1 MPITHFKCN
10 EIGVS
15 VSKLK
20 ELGYEKDIK
29 DEDLVDENQMVEL
42 KAQDVILPA
51 CEECLEEGADKV
63 FFRVSKFIDELL
75 VRLYKEKSFYNL
87 KKKEDLIGHLIISLA
102 PHTSAGVVGR
112 IIGFS
117 KTQGF
122 LAHPLYHAAHRR
134 DCDGDEIGFMLLM
147 DGLLNFSRQYLPD
160 RRGGRSMDAPLVLS
174 SKIIPSEVDDMVH
187 GMDVVWKYPL
197 ELYEAAEKF
206 KYPYEVKVKQL
217 KDRLETEKEYSDFG
231 YTHDVDDLNKGLK
244 CSDYKL
250 LPTME
255 EKVRGQMK
263 IAESIRAVD
272 EMDVAK
278 LVIEK
283 HFIRDIRGNLRKFS
297 MQQFRCV
304 KCNEKFRRPPLDGNC
319 RCGGR
324 IIFTISHGGIVK
336 YLEPAIGLAEKYA
349 LPPYLKQNLELVKMR
364 VESIFGKDP
373 EKQEGLGKWV

>member
-1 MPITHFKCN
+1 MEYLENK
-10 EIGVS
+10 
-15 VSKLK
+15 
-20 ELGYEKDIK
+20 
-29 DEDLVDENQMVEL
+29 EDLV
-42 KAQDVILPA
+42 
-51 CEECLEEGADKV
+51 
-63 FFRVSKFIDELL
+63 
-75 VRLYKEKSFYNL
+75 
-87 KKKEDLIGHLIISLA
+87 GHLVISLA

-134 DCDGDEIGFMLLM
+134 DCDGDEIGLMLLM

-160 RRGGRSMDAPLVLS
+160 KRGGRSMDAPLVIS

-197 ELYEAAEKF
+197 ELYEAAETY
-206 KYPYEVKVKQL
+206 KYPYEVKIRQL
-217 KDRLETEKEYSDFG
+217 KDRLETEKEYYDFG
-231 YTHDVDDLNKGLK
+231 FTHNVEDLNKGVR
-244 CSDYKL
+244 CSAYKL

-255 EKVRGQMK
+255 EKVKGQME
-263 IAESIRAVD
+263 IAEKIRAVN
-272 EMDVAK
+272 EMDVAR

-304 KCNEKFRRPPLDGNC
+304 KCNEKFRRPPLSGIC
-319 RCGGR
+319 GCGGN
-324 IIFTISHGGIVK
+324 IIFTIFEGGITK
-336 YLEPAIGLAEKYA
+336 YLEPAISLAERYA
-349 LPPYLKQNLELVKMR
+349 LPPYLKQSLELVKMK

-373 EKQEGLGKWV
+373 EKQEGLGKWF